1 MTFKIVTLGCK
12 VNSYESS
19 IIEDR
24 LLTAGYRKDDVN
36 PDYIFLNTC
45 AVTANAEKQDRQVLR
60 SLIKKYPE
68 SKFVVIGC
76 SAQVNKDDYLKYKEV
91 IIVKGNDKK
100 CRIDNLDSKIRDQV
114 NLSSRSFIYDEERSS
129 LPTYKSKAYLK
140 IQDGCDNFCS
150 YCIVPIARGKSRSR
164 DKDSIL
170 KELQEY
176 ISSGIK
182 EIIIGGIDVSSY
194 GNNSYT
200 LTDLIK
206 KMTSFKGDYRIRI
219 SSIEISRIDEN
230 YVSLF
235 KDNPHLAYHFHIPLQ
250 SGSNKILKLMNRK
263 YTREEFI
270 SKVNMIKNILPGIA
284 LSTDVITGFPGENE
298 EDFNDTFSLLKDLS
312 FMKIHAFP
320 YSERKYTK
328 AIILSDSVDKQIRKK
343 RVKILDEL
351 SKENQKKYYLSSKD
365 NLDILIEKVEGNKVY
380 GYSSN
385 NLYVCAE
392 SDNAE
397 VGTIINV
404 SPSYHIYK

>member
-24 LLTAGYRKDDVN
+24 LLTAGYRKDDDN

-176 ISSGIK
+176 ISNGIK

-206 KMTSFKGDYRIRI
+206 EMTSFKGDYRIRI

-250 SGSNKILKLMNRK
+250 SGSSKILKLMNRK

-328 AIILSDSVDKQIRKK
+328 AITLSDSVDKQIRKK

-385 NLYVCAE
+385 NLYVCAD

>member
-24 LLTAGYRKDDVN
+24 LLTAGYRKDEDD

-182 EIIIGGIDVSSY
+182 EIIIGGIDISSY

-298 EDFNDTFSLLKDLS
+298 KDFNDTFSLLKDLS

-328 AIILSDSVDKQIRKK
+328 AITLSDSVDKQIRKK

-404 SPSYHIYK
+404 SPSYNIYK

>member
-24 LLTAGYRKDDVN
+24 LLTAGYRKDDIN

-68 SKFVVIGC
+68 SKFVVVGC

-328 AIILSDSVDKQIRKK
+328 AITLSDSVDKQIRKK

-380 GYSSN
+380 GY
-385 NLYVCAE
+385 VCAE

>member
-24 LLTAGYRKDDVN
+24 LLTAGYRKDEDN

-328 AIILSDSVDKQIRKK
+328 AITLSDSVDKQIRKK

>member
-100 CRIDNLDSKIRDQV
+100 CRIDNLDSEIRDQV

-328 AIILSDSVDKQIRKK
+328 AITLSDSVDKQIRKK

-392 SDNAE
+392 SDDAE

-404 SPSYHIYK
+404 SPSYLIYK

>member
-24 LLTAGYRKDDVN
+24 LLTAGYRKDDEN

-68 SKFVVIGC
+68 SKFVVVGC

-206 KMTSFKGDYRIRI
+206 EMTSFKGDYRIRI

-328 AIILSDSVDKQIRKK
+328 AITLSDSVDKQIRKK

>member
-24 LLTAGYRKDDVN
+24 LLTAGYRKDEDD

-68 SKFVVIGC
+68 SKFVVVGC

-206 KMTSFKGDYRIRI
+206 KMTSFNGDYRIRI

-298 EDFNDTFSLLKDLS
+298 KDFNDTFSLLKDLS

-328 AIILSDSVDKQIRKK
+328 AITLSDSVDKQIRKK

>member
-24 LLTAGYRKDDVN
+24 LLTAGYKKDEDN

-68 SKFVVIGC
+68 SKFVVVGC

-100 CRIDNLDSKIRDQV
+100 CRIDNLDSEIRDQV

-328 AIILSDSVDKQIRKK
+328 AITLSDSVDKQIRKK

>member
-24 LLTAGYRKDDVN
+24 LLTAGYRKDDEN

-68 SKFVVIGC
+68 SKFVVVGC

-176 ISSGIK
+176 ISNGIK

-206 KMTSFKGDYRIRI
+206 EMTSFKGDYRIRI
-219 SSIEISRIDEN
+219 SSIEISRIDKN

-328 AIILSDSVDKQIRKK
+328 AITLSDSVDKQIRKK

>member
-24 LLTAGYRKDDVN
+24 LLTAGYRKDEDD

-176 ISSGIK
+176 ISNGIK

-328 AIILSDSVDKQIRKK
+328 AITLSDSVDKQIRKK

>member
-24 LLTAGYRKDDVN
+24 LLTAGYRKDEDD

-68 SKFVVIGC
+68 SKFVVVGC

-298 EDFNDTFSLLKDLS
+298 EDFNDTFSLLKNLS

-328 AIILSDSVDKQIRKK
+328 AITLSDSVDKQIRKK

>member
-24 LLTAGYRKDDVN
+24 LLTAGYRKDEDD

-68 SKFVVIGC
+68 SKFVVVGC

-328 AIILSDSVDKQIRKK
+328 AITLSDSVDKQIRKK

>member
-24 LLTAGYRKDDVN
+24 LLTAGYRKDEDN

-176 ISSGIK
+176 ISNGIK

-206 KMTSFKGDYRIRI
+206 EMTSFKGDYRIRI

-328 AIILSDSVDKQIRKK
+328 AITLSDSVDKQIRKK

>member
-24 LLTAGYRKDDVN
+24 LLTAGYRKDEDD

-206 KMTSFKGDYRIRI
+206 KMTSFNGDYRIRI

-328 AIILSDSVDKQIRKK
+328 AITLSDSVDKQIRKK

>member
-24 LLTAGYRKDDVN
+24 LLTAGYRKDEDD

-68 SKFVVIGC
+68 SKFVVVGC

-91 IIVKGNDKK
+91 IIVNGNDKK

-176 ISSGIK
+176 ISSGKK

-328 AIILSDSVDKQIRKK
+328 AITLSDSVDKQIRKK